1 MLPEEIRQ
9 AGGHSEDLKLCA
21 YRNEMS
27 DQLKHVS
34 VCVCAYKRPDF
45 LKRLLKELDSQDTNG
60 LFTYSVVVVD
70 NDRLRS
76 SEPIVSQFAASSSL
90 PVTYCMEPRQ
100 NIALARNK
108 AVESADGDFIAFID
122 DDEVPAPRWLLNL
135 FSACE
140 AYNVDGVLGP
150 VIPQFNEQP
159 PKWVIKGKFY
169 HRPVHP
175 TGMVV
180 EWSKGRTGNL
190 LFRKRILASTAPAF
204 KPEFRAGEDQDFFRR
219 MIEIGHIFIWS
230 KEAVVF
236 ETVPRSRWKPSV
248 MFKRALLRGAT
259 ARLHPTLGP
268 LDIAKSLIAVP
279 TYVAAL
285 PFAALLGQHRIM
297 SLLVRLFDH
306 LGKLLALIGVN
317 PIRDQYVTE

>member
-9 AGGHSEDLKLCA
+9 TGGHSEDLKLRAC
-21 YRNEMS
+21 RNARS
-27 DQLKHVS
+27 DQLKHIS

-60 LFTYSVVVVD
+60 LFTYSVVVAD

-76 SEPIVSQFAASSSL
+76 SEAIVSQFAASSPL
-90 PVTYCMEPRQ
+90 PVTYCMEPQQ

-108 AVESADGDFIAFID
+108 AVENADGDFIAFID
-122 DDEVPAPRWLLNL
+122 DDEVPAARWLLNL
-135 FSACE
+135 FRACE
-140 AYNVDGVLGP
+140 EYNVDGVLGP

-169 HRPVHP
+169 HRPVYP
-175 TGMVV
+175 TGVVV

-190 LFRKRILASTAPAF
+190 LFRKRILASTAQAF

-219 MIEIGHIFIWS
+219 MIEAGHTFIWS
-230 KEAVVF
+230 DDAVVY
-236 ETVPRSRWKPSV
+236 ETVPRARWKPSI
-248 MFKRALLRGAT
+248 MFRRALLRGAT